1 MELVQDC
8 MAVLITCKSDED
20 SIKNEIAIV
29 QETFFEVHGVLKG
42 GNSYVNSWNWAKL
55 NFYTCPNY
63 LQVW

>member
-42 GNSYVNSWNWAKL
+42 GNSYVNS
-55 NFYTCPNY
+55 
-63 LQVW
+63 